1 MAVEIGDEA
10 PDFELPDQ
18 HGTPVKLS
26 SFRGAKNVVLVFY
39 PLAFSPVCS
48 GELCALRED
57 FPEVTTRDDVELL
70 TVSVDSL
77 FAHRVWAEK
86 ENFQFSL
93 LADFWPHGAVAK
105 QYGVFDEARGLAI
118 RGTFVIDKEGVVRWS
133 VVNPIPQARDIADYQ
148 KALSELALS
157 AWWAAEGRLLAPR
170 PSEGREL
177 ISPSAAL
184 RLSRAPC
191 GYPAGSALRV
201 RGGNA
206 FTRLRSALA
215 LAFPRELY
223 GKFRSSG
230 KFRTGET
237 KCR

>member
-57 FPEVTTRDDVELL
+57 FPEVTRDDVELL

-93 LADFWPHGAVAK
+93 LADFWPHGAVAR

-148 KALSELALS
+148 KALAELALS
-157 AWWAAEGRLLAPR
+157 AWWAG
-170 PSEGREL
+170 
-177 ISPSAAL
+177 
-184 RLSRAPC
+184 
-191 GYPAGSALRV
+191 GS
-201 RGGNA
+201 GNH
-206 FTRLRSALA
+206 FHRMR
-215 LAFPRELY
+215 
-223 GKFRSSG
+223 
-230 KFRTGET
+230 
-237 KCR
+237 